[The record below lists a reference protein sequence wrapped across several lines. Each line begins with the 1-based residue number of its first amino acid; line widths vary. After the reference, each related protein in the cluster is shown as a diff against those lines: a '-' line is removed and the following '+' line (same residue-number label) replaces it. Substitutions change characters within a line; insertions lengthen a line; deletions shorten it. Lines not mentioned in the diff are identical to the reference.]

1 MPLSASNLL
10 RLIGVGR
17 VESSRKISLARKRIS
32 FVGICLDIGQNYLL
46 PLPSLAGE
54 ETDLRQ
60 LTCISVNSRS
70 DMAYVV
76 APFG

>member
-10 RLIGVGR
+10 RLIGLER
-17 VESSRKISLARKRIS
+17 VENSRKISVARKRIS

-46 PLPSLAGE
+46 PLLSLARE

-60 LTCISVNSRS
+60 LTCISVHSRS
-70 DMAYVV
+70 DMAYVI
-76 APFG
+76 APLG

>member
-1 MPLSASNLL
+1 M
-10 RLIGVGR
+10 
-17 VESSRKISLARKRIS
+17 
-32 FVGICLDIGQNYLL
+32 GICLDIGQNYLF